1 MVNYPTSFLKR
12 YEKRYNKYS
21 LTHIIK
27 QWAKDCAKTILK
39 CCY

>member
-12 YEKRYNKYS
+12 YEKPA
-21 LTHIIK
+21 LTRIIK
-27 QWAKDCAKTILK
+27 QWAKDYAKTILK

>member
-1 MVNYPTSFLKR
+1 MVNYPTSFLKH
-12 YEKRYNKYS
+12 YEKPS

-27 QWAKDCAKTILK
+27 QWAKEYAKLILK